1 MKKKI
6 TIALLACFASLAMTA
21 QQPQQPQPVPVND
34 TITVVSSRDVYEVLY
49 FIRDKVKTKMLMDEW
64 DKIEQ
69 AVMGLVEK
77 RKAEWLTLEATK
89 QKKSK

>member
-1 MKKKI
+1 MKSIVI
-6 TIALLACFASLAMTA
+6 TIAVCFASLTMTA
-21 QQPQQPQPVPVND
+21 QQPKKPQPVPVHD
-34 TITVVSSRDVYEVLY
+34 SITVVSSNDVYEVLW

-77 RKAEWLTLEATK
+77 RKAEWLKLEATK
-89 QKKSK
+89 KRK